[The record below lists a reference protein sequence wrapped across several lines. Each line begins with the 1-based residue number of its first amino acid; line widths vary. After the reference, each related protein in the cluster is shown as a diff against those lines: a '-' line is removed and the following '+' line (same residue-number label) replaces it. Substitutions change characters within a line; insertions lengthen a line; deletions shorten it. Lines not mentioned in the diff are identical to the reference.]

1 MLNYLELVG
10 LMGYS
15 PTHVNLPRRIP
26 PCNVTHTDVYQA
38 PEKIED
44 IKTLVLNFH
53 HTLNEYR
60 PHHAREQLIQTMH
73 AHGDD
78 MRAET
83 ALIRSVVD
91 RAKRMIEG
99 LASLQV
105 PQLDTG
111 AGEEKA
117 AEARANNT
125 EGDRETVEWTALE
138 GEFD

>member
-1 MLNYLELVG
+1 MP
-10 LMGYS
+10 S
-15 PTHVNLPRRIP
+15 CDFTHEDP
-26 PCNVTHTDVYQA
+26 YQA
-38 PEKIED
+38 SEKIED
-44 IKTLVLNFH
+44 IKTLLLNFH

-111 AGEEKA
+111 AGEDKIA
-117 AEARANNT
+117 GARAQKT
-125 EGDRETVEWTALE
+125 EGDRERVEWTALDV
-138 GEFD
+138 EFA

>member
-1 MLNYLELVG
+1 
-10 LMGYS
+10 
-15 PTHVNLPRRIP
+15 
-26 PCNVTHTDVYQA
+26 
-38 PEKIED
+38 
-44 IKTLVLNFH
+44 
-53 HTLNEYR
+53 
-60 PHHAREQLIQTMH
+60 
-73 AHGDD
+73 

-117 AEARANNT
+117 AEARSKET
-125 EGDRETVEWTALE
+125 EGERERLEWTGLD